1 MSSRDA
7 YRLSFIRFRAA
18 CNAMDATL
26 AAVDTSTFVPALQY
40 KANNV
45 HPHAAAADNWT
56 AHELSR
62 N

>member
-1 MSSRDA
+1 
-7 YRLSFIRFRAA
+7 
-18 CNAMDATL
+18 MDTTL
-26 AAVDTSTFVPALQY
+26 AAFDTSTFVPPLQY

-56 AHELSR
+56 AHELSW